1 MAGVTDLAFRT
12 ICRELGAAYTIT
24 EMVSAKALCYQDKK
38 TLPLMEL
45 GPEEH
50 PGGVQIFGSD
60 LACMEEGAAI
70 IREVAHPDIIDINM
84 GCPVPKVANNGD
96 GSGLLRDLDKA
107 CRVAEAVIRG
117 AQGTPVTVK
126 MRLGWDK
133 GNIVCLDLA
142 KMLES
147 VGVAAIT
154 LHGRTK
160 VQMYSGT
167 ANWDYIREVKQA
179 LSIPVIANG
188 DVFSGQ
194 DAARILRYTGAD
206 GVMIARGVFGNPWIF
221 QQAQAALRGEPIP
234 PLPPWPSGATP
245 PCGSSS
251 WPPKTRGRRSPA
263 WRPASTTPGTSRGSP
278 TPGTG
283 RAKSPKSP
291 LWPTSTGSPPAS
303 SGSCGMGAAM
313 DDQRLVALAQEGN
326 PDAFSLLVERHQTM
340 VYNLALGKTGSPQDA
355 EEVTQTA
362 FLKAWQG
369 LPAFQGKAA
378 FSSWLYRLTVNAA
391 IDLLRQRSRRPQT
404 LSLDDP
410 DLPPVPDPAEDPQA
424 QAEAQERRRQLW
436 QAIDALPEVHR
447 TPFLLREMEGYS
459 YREIAKALGLEEGTV
474 KSRLARARVLLRSE
488 LLSHGNFWGREAS
501 KETKGKGGDLE

>member
-12 ICRELGAAYTIT
+12 ICRGAGAAYTIT

-107 CRVAEAVIRG
+107 CPGGRG
-117 AQGTPVTVK
+117 GDPRAQGTPVTVK

-221 QQAQAALRGEPIP
+221 QQAQAALRGSPSRPCP
-234 PLPPWPSGATP
+234 PGPAVRHRRAAVRASRPKQGGEDRLPGGPQALRLVPQGGP
-245 PCGSSS
+245 
-251 WPPKTRGRRSPA
+251 
-263 WRPASTTPGTSRGSP
+263 P

-291 LWPTSTGSPPAS
+291 PWPTSTGSPPAS

-369 LPAFQGKAA
+369 LPAFQG
-378 FSSWLYRLTVNAA
+378 
-391 IDLLRQRSRRPQT
+391 RPPSPLGFT
-404 LSLDDP
+404 GSL
-410 DLPPVPDPAEDPQA
+410 
-424 QAEAQERRRQLW
+424 
-436 QAIDALPEVHR
+436 
-447 TPFLLREMEGYS
+447 
-459 YREIAKALGLEEGTV
+459 
-474 KSRLARARVLLRSE
+474 
-488 LLSHGNFWGREAS
+488 
-501 KETKGKGGDLE
+501 